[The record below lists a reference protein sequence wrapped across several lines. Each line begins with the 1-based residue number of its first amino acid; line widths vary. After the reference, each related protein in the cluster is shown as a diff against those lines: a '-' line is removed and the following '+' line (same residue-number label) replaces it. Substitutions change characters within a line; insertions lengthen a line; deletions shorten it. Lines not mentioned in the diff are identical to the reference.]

1 MSAARLLVVM
11 LAGLVLAPSAL
22 AGGGSYVF
30 DGGSHRDRAQVR
42 AALEASSFDW
52 NIVPATVTIHLRQGV
67 QPSSSRG
74 EIWLD
79 TDLLAAGRFG
89 WAVVQDEYAH
99 QVDHFLFDHGTR
111 ARLNGLL
118 GGGDWCYGVAGLAH
132 GNYGCERFA
141 STLVWAYWPS
151 ADNSYRP
158 ASAADEAAAMP
169 PAAFRSLMSQLVGAK
184 HPAFSKRRAS
194 AR

>member
-1 MSAARLLVVM
+1 MSAARILLVV
-11 LAGLVLAPSAL
+11 LAALVLAPSAL

-30 DGGSHRDRAQVR
+30 DGGSPREQAQVR

-52 NIVPATVTIHLRQGV
+52 SIVPATVTIHLRQGV

-79 TDLLAAGRFG
+79 TDLVAAGRFG

-99 QVDHFLFDHGTR
+99 QIDHYLFDAATR
-111 ARLNGLL
+111 SRLNQLL
-118 GGGDWCYGVAGLAH
+118 GGRDWCYGVAGLAH
-132 GNYGCERFA
+132 GAYGCERFA

-151 ADNSYRP
+151 QHNAYRP
-158 ASAADEAAAMP
+158 ASARDESAAMA
-169 PAAFRSLMSQLVGAK
+169 PAAFRSLMSRLVGA
-184 HPAFSKRRAS
+184 PQPTFSKRRS
-194 AR
+194 

>member
-1 MSAARLLVVM
+1 MSAARIALVV

-30 DGGSHRDRAQVR
+30 DGGTAREQAQVR

-52 NIVPATVTIHLRQGV
+52 NLVPATVTIHLRRGA

-99 QVDHFLFDHGTR
+99 QVDHFLFDDATR
-111 ARLNGLL
+111 GRLNRLL
-118 GGGDWCYGVAGLAH
+118 GGRDWCYGVAGLAH
-132 GNYGCERFA
+132 GSYGCERFA

-151 ADNSYRP
+151 QHNAYRP
-158 ASAADEAAAMP
+158 SSARDESAAMA
-169 PAAFRSLMSQLVGAK
+169 PAAFRSLMSRIVGAPQ
-184 HPAFSKRRAS
+184 PAFSKRKT
-194 AR
+194 

>member
-11 LAGLVLAPSAL
+11 LAALVLAPSAL

-111 ARLNGLL
+111 TRLNGLL

-151 ADNSYRP
+151 GDNSYRP
-158 ASAADEAAAMP
+158 ASARDESAAMA
-169 PAAFRSLMSQLVGAK
+169 PASFRSLMSQLIGA
-184 HPAFSKRRAS
+184 PTLSFSKRRS
-194 AR
+194 

>member
-1 MSAARLLVVM
+1 MSAARFLVVM
-11 LAGLVLAPSAL
+11 LAALALAPSAL

-30 DGGSHRDRAQVR
+30 DGGRPHDHAQVR
-42 AALEASSFDW
+42 AALEASAFDW
-52 NIVPATVTIHLRQGV
+52 GLVPATVTIHLRQGI

-99 QVDHFLFDHGTR
+99 QVDHFLFDDAAR
-111 ARLNGLL
+111 SRLNGLL
-118 GGGDWCYGVAGLAH
+118 GGGDWCYGVAGLGH
-132 GNYGCERFA
+132 GEYGCERFA

-158 ASAADEAAAMP
+158 ESAEDESAAMA
-169 PAAFRSLMSQLVGAK
+169 PAGFRALMSELVGA
-184 HPAFSKRRAS
+184 PRVTLSKRR
-194 AR
+194 R